1 MEPIA
6 NGGLRELVYQ
16 ELGVRHEK
24 PMKRRAR
31 KHMFARDARREAVS
45 KAGELDDEAVRHGPR
60 AQDIRNS
67 SYALVADECDLD
79 GMAAA
84 RGPHKR
90 DDPRLGEIRPFRA
103 FVGRSKPCSPME

>member
-6 NGGLRELVYQ
+6 DGGLRELVYQ
-16 ELGVRHEK
+16 ELEVRHEK
-24 PMKRRAR
+24 TMKRCAR
-31 KHMFARDARREAVS
+31 KHMFARDARREPVGQ
-45 KAGELDDEAVRHGPR
+45 AGELDDDAVRHGPR

-67 SYALVADECDLD
+67 SDALVADECDLD

-90 DDPRLGEIRPFRA
+90 NDPRLEEIRPFRT
-103 FVGRSKPCSPME
+103 FVGRSKPRSPME